1 MTSLL
6 IVIGLA
12 IVWVFLCGL
21 VAEFADKR
29 GHSAGLWY
37 LFSLMFTPLF
47 GFFIVAM
54 LPSAADLIPAGHR
67 RCPTCS
73 GIVEAE
79 APLCPYC
86 HADLAGKARTEK
98 LAA

>member
-1 MTSLL
+1 MISL
-6 IVIGLA
+6 VVAIGLA
-12 IVWVFLCGL
+12 SVWLFLCGL

-37 LFSLMFTPLF
+37 LFSLVFTPLL
-47 GFFIVAM
+47 GFFIVGT
-54 LPSAADLIPAGHR
+54 LPSAANMIPAGQR

-73 GIVEAE
+73 GIVMSD

-86 HADLAGKARTEK
+86 HADLSGKATPEK
-98 LAA
+98 MAA